1 MDRGAWW
8 ATVHRV
14 AESWTQLK
22 WLSTHTLMKELPA
35 EGRSLTLTCHGRPK
49 ASAQP
54 SSHPCFSWFPRC
66 SFSAS
71 ETAQAPQRPAWSSV
85 RETPYQGE
93 CSFLSWKVSR
103 DKAFQVPLSQQSD
116 EWKVLAGLPTRS
128 EGFTLRLSQEL
139 LAQPAVTLC
148 KHWSP
153 AEIWAAPLILGL
165 SGEVLFLST
174 PVNTLL
180 TTVST
185 SSFFLPLLSF
195 PGNSLMV
202 VQKGTH

>member
-1 MDRGAWW
+1 MWVQSLYREDPLEGGMTTHSSILVWRIPWTEEPGGLQSIGLL
-8 ATVHRV
+8 RV
-14 AESWTQLK
+14 GHNWSDLA
-22 WLSTHTLMKELPA
+22 HTLMKELPV

-66 SFSAS
+66 SFSTS
-71 ETAQAPQRPAWSSV
+71 EAAQAPQRPAWSSA

-139 LAQPAVTLC
+139 LA
-148 KHWSP
+148 
-153 AEIWAAPLILGL
+153 
-165 SGEVLFLST
+165 
-174 PVNTLL
+174 
-180 TTVST
+180 
-185 SSFFLPLLSF
+185 
-195 PGNSLMV
+195 
-202 VQKGTH
+202 